1 MRLTWIDLLN
11 AFLKLGADS
20 GCAQEMK
27 AMMSKNTTQL
37 ILFFGKPSIP
47 NSLWSYQ
54 AGCYAGK
61 ERLSLP

>member
-1 MRLTWIDLLN
+1 MRLTWIALLN

-20 GCAQEMK
+20 GFAQEMK

-37 ILFFGKPSIP
+37 ILFFGEPSIP
-47 NSLWSYQ
+47 NSPRFYQ